1 MCASRPLMV
10 ALRAALLLAASSHMA
25 EADSALEILG
35 KLKTFRDG
43 ASELF
48 GSAAGVLREKGQAKD
63 AETVQKWSDDWLS
76 VLGVSRG
83 LTGLAKDFVLGYLG
97 RSAYHDSN
105 GPLIETIKRVSAVLP
120 EGGSSIDEDD
130 VASLKY
136 GVLDVCKEGKKLF
149 KEGGSLHQMLDELQ
163 TVLRLEG
170 IVAALQKGLNENSR
184 FGKAA
189 FDYLAGPKPSTAG
202 EL

>member
-76 VLGVSRG
+76 VLGVSKG
-83 LTGLAKDFVLGYLG
+83 LTGLAKDFVLNYLG
-97 RSAYHDSN
+97 RSAYHSSN
-105 GPLIETIKRVSAVLP
+105 GPLINTIKRVSDAFP
-120 EGGSSIDEDD
+120 KDTSKFDEDD
-130 VASLKY
+130 MASLKY
-136 GVLDVCKEGKKLF
+136 RVLDVCKEGKKLF
-149 KEGGSLHQMLDELQ
+149 KEGGSMHQMLDELQ
-163 TVLRLEG
+163 SVFLFHG
-170 IVAALQKGLNENSR
+170 IAAAFQKGLNENSR